1 MANLTLDNKYYN
13 ITCNS
18 LRAEEITIPTLPN
31 AGFLRT
37 DEDGKITGTT
47 FFDPIPTSFMN
58 FSTQWQNIGIPLT
71 ADTNQFYGFYT
82 EVQNAAT
89 SITVKFTCNLA
100 QGLYNAYCLAY
111 NDPTFVDNTLL
122 IDIRDLINGGG
133 PTSTGIFIP
142 SNGYNIIEASPNFT
156 LNYSSTY
163 EITLRYNIRVGLTQF
178 FIEQPPAV
186 VLR

>member
-1 MANLTLDNKYYN
+1 MANLTQDNKYYN
-13 ITCNS
+13 LTCNTI
-18 LRAEEITIPTLPN
+18 RAEEVIIPTLPN

-58 FSTQWQNIGIPLT
+58 FSTQWQNLGIPLE

-82 EVQNAAT
+82 QTQNSSGFVRA
-89 SITVKFTCNLA
+89 KFTCNLA
-100 QGLYNAYCLAY
+100 QGLYNAYCLAF
-111 NDPTFVDNTLL
+111 NDPSYVTNTVLVY
-122 IDIRDLINGGG
+122 IKDLINDT
-133 PTSTGIFIP
+133 PEITTGIFIP
-142 SNGYNIIEASPNFT
+142 SDGYNIIESSPSFT

-163 EITLRYNIRVGLTQF
+163 EIRVEYNERVGLTQF

-186 VLR
+186 TLR

>member
-13 ITCNS
+13 ITCNA

-58 FSTQWQNIGIPLT
+58 FSTQWQNLGIPLT

-82 EVQNAAT
+82 QTEAGPGFARA
-89 SITVKFTCNLA
+89 KFTCNLA

-111 NDPTFVDNTLL
+111 NDPEFVANTVLVY
-122 IDIRDLINGGG
+122 IKDLIND
-133 PTSTGIFIP
+133 TAEINTGIFIP
-142 SNGYNIIEASPNFT
+142 PNGYNIIETSPSFT
-156 LNYSSTY
+156 LDYSSTY
-163 EITLRYNIRVGLTQF
+163 EIRVEYNTRVGLTQF
-178 FIEQPPAV
+178 YVEQPPAV

>member
-13 ITCNS
+13 ITCNA

-58 FSTQWQNIGIPLT
+58 FSTQWQNLGIPLT

-82 EVQNAAT
+82 QTQDAPS

-111 NDPTFVDNTLL
+111 NDPAFVDNTILV
-122 IDIRDLINGGG
+122 DFKDLINGNT
-133 PTSTGIFIP
+133 TSTGIFIP
-142 SNGYNIIEASPNFT
+142 SNGYNIIEPSPSFT
-156 LNYSSTY
+156 LNYSSIY
-163 EITLRYNIRVGLTQF
+163 EIKLQYNVRVGLTQF